1 MLGPSERCASSCHKL
16 IDGAAAAGSL
26 AEDIVPAE
34 EGVKAD
40 HPRVD
45 SWVMAGAAQRD
56 AVAARGEVAIVW
68 SDLTRGGWQVWRTHG
83 AGCSRLS

>member
-56 AVAARGEVAIVW
+56 AVAARFMVQAI
-68 SDLTRGGWQVWRTHG
+68 
-83 AGCSRLS
+83 SRVQSKFEAS